1 MADNGTGWNSPKIA
15 PVGTALEKQLELIVP
30 QILAIMETCKKMPA
44 GIRRQSVDK
53 IVKLALESD
62 LASRRTILAR
72 HCGIH
77 PNSHGPFYAQHL
89 VLKLSQQGYS
99 ETKLEPI
106 MGFEKALSGR
116 LHDVPAYYDRNFA
129 EGYLETLDFRDIEY
143 LPATCS
149 HTAAA
154 INIIEGGGPGLHE
167 ELCNAEGNVDIAK
180 VLALCPSWEQAIKV
194 GMPCIVFKHELETA
208 CPELPAF
215 LSKAFLVE
223 PSLPIKAMPVQ
234 KLEQVAK
241 KRPAAATGRMQQTAN
256 NKKKR

>member
-1 MADNGTGWNSPKIA
+1 M
-15 PVGTALEKQLELIVP
+15 
-30 QILAIMETCKKMPA
+30 
-44 GIRRQSVDK
+44 DK

-143 LPATCS
+143 LPTTCS
-149 HTAAA
+149 HIATA
-154 INIIEGGGPGLHE
+154 INILERGG
-167 ELCNAEGNVDIAK
+167 NAEGNK
-180 VLALCPSWEQAIKV
+180 VMALCPSWEQAIKD
-194 GMPCIVFKHELETA
+194 GMPCIVFKRELEAA
-208 CPELPAF
+208 CPG
-215 LSKAFLVE
+215 
-223 PSLPIKAMPVQ
+223 
-234 KLEQVAK
+234 VASV
-241 KRPAAATGRMQQTAN
+241 P
-256 NKKKR
+256 